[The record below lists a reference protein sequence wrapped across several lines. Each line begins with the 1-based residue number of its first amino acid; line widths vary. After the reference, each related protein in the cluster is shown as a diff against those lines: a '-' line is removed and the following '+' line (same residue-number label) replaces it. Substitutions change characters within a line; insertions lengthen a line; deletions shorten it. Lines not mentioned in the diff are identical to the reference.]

1 MVKVAL
7 KLCRGR
13 ARDARYGHVRALLW
27 PEPVYSVKEINQD
40 GRMALPG
47 NLHLFAHSHPH
58 IPHPRVI
65 LEPGV
70 LRVERDGVVNL
81 RG

>member
-1 MVKVAL
+1 
-7 KLCRGR
+7 
-13 ARDARYGHVRALLW
+13 
-27 PEPVYSVKEINQD
+27 
-40 GRMALPG
+40 MALPG

-70 LRVERDGVVNL
+70 LRVDAMGLSIFVDEDSWGGVPAEVP
-81 RG
+81 